1 VEWKEGSHKRAIIS
15 YGCERYTG
23 SVEKMPTKFMQSLDP
38 QVYAELRKIAKERG
52 ITMQE
57 LIRAVI
63 VPDWMRKDESPRG
76 SSRRSR
82 TVRSAAKRIRA
93 KITA

>member
-1 VEWKEGSHKRAIIS
+1 MRPVYWKHRE
-15 YGCERYTG
+15 
-23 SVEKMPTKFMQSLDP
+23 MPTKFMQSLDP
-38 QVYAELRKIAKERG
+38 QVYAELRKIAKDRG

-63 VPDWMRKDESPRG
+63 VPDWMTKDETRGGAGGSP
-76 SSRRSR
+76 RRSR
-82 TVRSAAKRIRA
+82 TARNAAKRLRA

>member
-1 VEWKEGSHKRAIIS
+1 
-15 YGCERYTG
+15 
-23 SVEKMPTKFMQSLDP
+23 MPTKFMQSLDP

-63 VPDWMRKDESPRG
+63 VPDWMSKDEELGSRG
-76 SSRRSR
+76 SLRRSR
-82 TVRSAAKRIRA
+82 TVSAASKRA
-93 KITA
+93 KTRVTA

>member
-1 VEWKEGSHKRAIIS
+1 
-15 YGCERYTG
+15 
-23 SVEKMPTKFMQSLDP
+23 MPTKFMQSLDP
-38 QVYAELRKIAKERG
+38 KVYAELRKIAKDRG

-63 VPDWMRKDESPRG
+63 VPDWMTKDQSRGTGG

-82 TVRSAAKRIRA
+82 TARNASKRMRA

>member
-1 VEWKEGSHKRAIIS
+1 MRPVYWKHR
-15 YGCERYTG
+15 
-23 SVEKMPTKFMQSLDP
+23 KMPTKFMQSLDP
-38 QVYAELRKIAKERG
+38 QVYSELRKIAKERG

-63 VPDWMRKDESPRG
+63 VPDWMTKDETRNAGGSP
-76 SSRRSR
+76 RRSR
-82 TVRSAAKRIRA
+82 TTRSASKRLRT

>member
-1 VEWKEGSHKRAIIS
+1 
-15 YGCERYTG
+15 
-23 SVEKMPTKFMQSLDP
+23 MPTKFMQSLDP

-63 VPDWMRKDESPRG
+63 VPDWMRKDGGSGTVVSP
-76 SSRRSR
+76 RRSR
-82 TVRSAAKRIRA
+82 TARNTSKRARVR
-93 KITA
+93 ITA